1 MSAMTTPPRERP
13 PRARPSESP
22 LGAVAACL
30 IALVVSGLYG
40 EGLLRPIDDGLAVAR
55 AKLLTRAP
63 SGAVATVEID
73 STSLKAVGVWP
84 WPRSIHARLLDRL
97 MAMGAHDVAFDIDFS
112 AESTPAEDSVFAAA
126 LHRAGG
132 FATLAAFEQTA
143 GADGGTSVNAPIA
156 RFAAEADIAA
166 VDVPVDSDNVVRR
179 YQRLRPVGG
188 RLVPTLGAVLSGVD
202 RGGGSFALDTS
213 IDLAR
218 LDRMSAAAVLDG
230 SLDAA
235 RVRGKSIVVGA
246 SAQELRDL
254 FFVPRFGLIPGAV
267 LHALAAETLREGA
280 VYPPWPRWATY
291 AGLLAMAVAVGLLG
305 RLRSPTAAPRVA
317 AVAFISVETAAM
329 AIQALTRAPPDTAAL
344 DLLLLGLALAAIVAD
359 WKLRRDLHQIAARE
373 RDSVQAMLSAV
384 VADNFDGVVVLNEA
398 GAIIAVSRFA
408 DDLVGPGLIGAN
420 ASNVLPTE
428 LAEPLRAA
436 FRAAREIQGRNVVQ
450 GECTLRK
457 RGGNAHVLDY
467 VITVSTVDPGSAR
480 QVACL
485 TLRDVTQKRAAEAK
499 LAYVAT
505 HDDLTGALLRQEFLR
520 AAEAGLAKRAP
531 MTLVRVDLRRFE
543 LVNEVFGHAAGD
555 ELLRVAA
562 WRLEGEGVNAL
573 ARLSGDGFAV
583 AKWGDD
589 DPAAFGARLAR
600 RLAEPY
606 RLGDN
611 VAMVGACAGATTTAI
626 SGFDPETL
634 LVHASMAQAS
644 VKRGAG
650 VDFAVFSPDFET
662 QRREKQ
668 QMERDLRIALAHDEL
683 CLVYQPKIDLKTG
696 RIVGAEALMRWRRAD
711 GRHISPAKFI
721 PLAEE
726 SGFVVELGRWAL
738 RQACAAA
745 AHWPDGLRVAV
756 NVSPIQFAATDVAQE
771 VKSALAEAGL
781 AADRLEVE
789 LTEGVFVDE
798 ASQVNEALG
807 KLRALGVTVAIDDF
821 GTGYSSLHYL
831 GRLPIDVIKIDKAFV
846 AGIPDDERAL
856 ATAGAILSL
865 AATHKKSVVAEGVET
880 EAQARALRAA
890 GCGYAQGFYFGGG
903 VSAAQLA
910 ALAAAPIE
918 SAA

>member
-1 MSAMTTPPRERP
+1 MTAMTAPPREPTSRRRP
-13 PRARPSESP
+13 WHWP
-22 LGAVAACL
+22 LAAACL
-30 IALVVSGLYG
+30 IALLVCGLYG

-55 AKLLTRAP
+55 AKLLNRAP

-97 MAMGAHDVAFDIDFS
+97 MAMGAHDVSFDIDFS
-112 AESTPAEDSVFAAA
+112 AESTPNEDSLFAAA
-126 LHRAGG
+126 LRRAGG
-132 FATLAAFEQTA
+132 FATLAAFEQAA
-143 GADGGTSVNAPIA
+143 GADGGTSVNSPIA
-156 RFAAEADIAA
+156 LLAAEADIAA

-188 RLVPTLGAVLSGVD
+188 RLVPTIGAALSGTD
-202 RGGGSFALDTS
+202 NGDGTFALDSS

-235 RVRGKSIVVGA
+235 RVRGKSIIVGA

-280 VYPPWPRWATY
+280 VSAPWPRWATY
-291 AGLLAMAVAVGLLG
+291 AGLLAMAVGAGLLA
-305 RLRSPTAAPRVA
+305 RLRSPTAAPRAA
-317 AVAFISVETAAM
+317 AVAFIAVETAAM
-329 AIQALTRAPPDTAAL
+329 AFQSLTRAAPDTAAL
-344 DLLLLGLALAAIVAD
+344 DLLSLGLALAAIVAD
-359 WKLRRDLHQIAARE
+359 WRLRRHLHQSAARE
-373 RDSVQAMLSAV
+373 RDSVQAMLAAV

-398 GAIIAVSRFA
+398 GAIIAASRFA
-408 DDLVGPGLIGAN
+408 DELIGPGLVGAN
-420 ASNVLPTE
+420 ASSVLPPA

-436 FRAAREIQGRNVVQ
+436 FRAARENRGRNVVQ
-450 GECTLRK
+450 GECALRK
-457 RGGNAHVLDY
+457 RGGIAHVLDY
-467 VITVSTVDPGSAR
+467 VVTVSTVDPAAAR
-480 QVACL
+480 HVACL
-485 TLRDVTQKRAAEAK
+485 TLRDVTQKRAAETK

-505 HDDLTGALLRQEFLR
+505 HDELTGALLRQEFLR
-520 AAEAGLAKRAP
+520 VAEAGLAKGAP

-555 ELLRVAA
+555 ELLRVAT
-562 WRLEGEGVNAL
+562 WRLEGEGANAL

-583 AKWGDD
+583 AKWGDG
-589 DPAAFGARLAR
+589 DPAEFGARLAR

-606 RLGDN
+606 RIGDN
-611 VAMVGACAGATTTAI
+611 VAMVGACAGATTTTI
-626 SGFDPETL
+626 SGFDAETL

-650 VDFAVFSPDFET
+650 VDFAVFSPDFEA

-668 QMERDLRIALAHDEL
+668 QMERDLRIALGRDEIY
-683 CLVYQPKIDLKTG
+683 LVYQPKIDLKTG
-696 RIVGAEALMRWRRAD
+696 RIAGAEALMRWRRAD
-711 GRHISPAKFI
+711 GRHISPNKFI

-726 SGFVVELGRWAL
+726 SGFIVELGRWAL
-738 RQACAAA
+738 RKACAAA
-745 AHWPDGLRVAV
+745 AQWPEGLRVAV
-756 NVSPIQFAATDVAQE
+756 NVSPIQFAAVDVAQE
-771 VKSALAEAGL
+771 VKSALGDAGL
-781 AADRLEVE
+781 AAHRLEVE
-789 LTEGVFVDE
+789 LTEGVFVEE
-798 ASQVNEALG
+798 ASQANEALV

-865 AATHKKSVVAEGVET
+865 AATHKKAVVAEGVEN
-880 EAQARALRAA
+880 EAQMRALRAA
-890 GCGYAQGFYFGGG
+890 GCGYAQGFYYGGG

-910 ALAAAPIE
+910 TLAAAPIE